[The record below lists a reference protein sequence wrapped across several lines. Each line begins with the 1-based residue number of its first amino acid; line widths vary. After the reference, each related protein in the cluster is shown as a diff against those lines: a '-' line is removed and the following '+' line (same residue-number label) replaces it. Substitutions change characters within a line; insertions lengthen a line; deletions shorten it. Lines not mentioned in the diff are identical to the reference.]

1 MKFLISNRHPV
12 SRYSHVVVAESFL
25 KDLCKLYE
33 IRVGKQII
41 RQSTAG
47 INLGLQSIKSDI
59 YEAAAN

>member
-12 SRYSHVVVAESFL
+12 SRYSHVVVTESFL

-33 IRVGKQII
+33 IRVGKKII